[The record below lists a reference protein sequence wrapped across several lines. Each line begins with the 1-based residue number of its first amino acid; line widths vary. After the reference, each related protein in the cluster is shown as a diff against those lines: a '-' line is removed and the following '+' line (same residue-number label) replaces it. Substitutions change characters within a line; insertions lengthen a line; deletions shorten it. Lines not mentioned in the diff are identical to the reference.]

1 MTTMTS
7 ENYLIAICTL
17 TDEGEQ
23 PTLARL
29 AQFCGVSAPTMGEA
43 ARRLERDGLVKL
55 EPRRSVELT
64 AQGREIADT
73 LLRRHRL
80 IERWLTD
87 GLGLD
92 WATAHEEAH
101 RLEHAVS
108 PLVEERIAASLG
120 HPATCPHGNP
130 IRPLSEAERS
140 TPLLSLADV
149 PAGVEVRLRRISE
162 LAEDNHELMA
172 FYESHG
178 FHPGARL
185 TVRERGLL
193 GGPLTVDL
201 EGAELAIGPEVA
213 RYLWVWPPAGRS
225 GHNGAAEHPAA

>member
-17 TDEGEQ
+17 TDEGQQ

-29 AQFCGVSAPTMGEA
+29 ANFCGVTPPTMGEA
-43 ARRLERDGLVKL
+43 ARRLERDGLVRV
-55 EPRRSVELT
+55 EPRRNVELT
-64 AQGREIADT
+64 PAGREIADT

-108 PLVEERIAASLG
+108 PLVEERIDASLD
-120 HPATCPHGNP
+120 HPDTCPHGNP
-130 IRPLSEAERS
+130 IRPLTEEERK
-140 TPLLSLADV
+140 TPLVSLAEV
-149 PAGVEVRLRRISE
+149 PRGVRVRLRRISE
-162 LAEDNHELMA
+162 LAEDNHELMV
-172 FYESHG
+172 FYEING
-178 FHPGARL
+178 VRPGAGL
-185 TVRERGLL
+185 CITDRGPLN
-193 GGPLTVDL
+193 GPLTVDVN
-201 EGAELAIGPEVA
+201 GRKVSMSPDSAA
-213 RYLWVWPPAGRS
+213 YLWVWPPVSESRS
-225 GHNGAAEHPAA
+225 S